1 MTEKRDPLDSILG
14 HPRQVPVNYVDPLTG
29 ESTKV
34 IVEVSEVTMMNF
46 RAFATAC
53 APFFQEFDDAG
64 RLAMRVDKTTGDKQ
78 PPEDFALFH
87 VLADHADAFIAAA
100 TLVTNKPASFYQR
113 LSPDQFFDVAAAV
126 IKVNG
131 DFFVRSLAPSLLK
144 MARLLGTI
152 GSTTSTT

>member
-1 MTEKRDPLDSILG
+1 MNEADQLASIVGNPHEVPVEYRNPTTGITEK
-14 HPRQVPVNYVDPLTG
+14 VV
-29 ESTKV
+29 
-34 IVEVSEVTMMNF
+34 VEVSEVTMMNF

-113 LSPDQFFDVAAAV
+113 LSPDQFFDVAAA
-126 IKVNG
+126 IIQVNG
-131 DFFVRSLAPSLLK
+131 AFFVRSLAPALVR
-144 MARLLGTI
+144 MARALGTI
-152 GSTTSTT
+152 GSTTSNT

>member
-1 MTEKRDPLDSILG
+1 MSEADQLASIVGNPHEVAVEYRNPTTGITEK
-14 HPRQVPVNYVDPLTG
+14 VV
-29 ESTKV
+29 
-34 IVEVSEVTMMNF
+34 VEVSEVTMMNF

-113 LSPDQFFDVAAAV
+113 LSPDQFFDVAAA
-126 IKVNG
+126 IIQVNG
-131 DFFVRSLAPSLLK
+131 AFFVRSLAPALVR
-144 MARLLGTI
+144 MARALGTI
-152 GSTTSTT
+152 GSTTSNT

>member
-1 MTEKRDPLDSILG
+1 MSEADQLASIVGNPHEVAVEYRNPTTGITEK
-14 HPRQVPVNYVDPLTG
+14 VV
-29 ESTKV
+29 
-34 IVEVSEVTMMNF
+34 VEVSEVTMMNF

-53 APFFQEFDDAG
+53 APFFREFDDAG

-113 LSPDQFFDVAAAV
+113 LSPDQFFDVAAA
-126 IKVNG
+126 IIQVNG
-131 DFFVRSLAPSLLK
+131 AFFVRSLAPALVR
-144 MARLLGTI
+144 MARALGTI
-152 GSTTSTT
+152 GSTTSNT

>member
-1 MTEKRDPLDSILG
+1 MSEADQLASIVGNPNEVPVEYRNPTTGITEK
-14 HPRQVPVNYVDPLTG
+14 VV
-29 ESTKV
+29 
-34 IVEVSEVTMMNF
+34 VEVSEVTMMNF

-113 LSPDQFFDVAAAV
+113 LSPDQFFDVAAA
-126 IKVNG
+126 IIQVNG
-131 DFFVRSLAPSLLK
+131 AFFVRSLAPALVR
-144 MARLLGTI
+144 MARALGTI
-152 GSTTSTT
+152 GSTTSNT

>member
-1 MTEKRDPLDSILG
+1 MSEADQLASIVGNPHEVAVEYRNPATGITEK
-14 HPRQVPVNYVDPLTG
+14 VV
-29 ESTKV
+29 
-34 IVEVSEVTMMNF
+34 VEVSEVTMMNF

-53 APFFQEFDDAG
+53 APFFREFDDAG

-113 LSPDQFFDVAAAV
+113 LSPDQFFDVAAA
-126 IKVNG
+126 IIQVNG
-131 DFFVRSLAPSLLK
+131 AFFVRSLAPALVR
-144 MARLLGTI
+144 MARALGTI
-152 GSTTSTT
+152 GSTTSNT